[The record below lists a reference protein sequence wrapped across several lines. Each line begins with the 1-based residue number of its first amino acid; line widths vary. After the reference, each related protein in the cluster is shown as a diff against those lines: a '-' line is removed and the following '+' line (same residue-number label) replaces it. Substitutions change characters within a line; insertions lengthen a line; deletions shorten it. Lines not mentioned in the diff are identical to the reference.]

1 MSLSDKW
8 PIIVPVILFPILIV
22 MSCAHASASSFIA
35 DGYTCS
41 LEECTYIAGTTEIY
55 VSGGEGDSFTLKVD
69 GKTLH
74 PNEDCKPEIRFLY
87 QGGDGVEGRDI
98 KTDATSN
105 AANKISINNK
115 LLGRFPSD
123 GSIGVGIRTSRVKSG
138 ENAVTVIIGGFFGD
152 GPYDEKKPHGQGS
165 GNQGKT
171 KDDFLLSNVHFVL
184 PNGQKVIPDGFVS
197 YKAKAVGSTEKV
209 IQRYKPYPFKEDEKF
224 WVGDGWGSYDTWAGN
239 TTDKTIINSVD
250 KGRYDIP
257 YKVDFLLNYEKPD
270 SEAIFELDTK
280 TYKDGPHMFE
290 VFVGENCV
298 FRKELIIDN
307 SWPVVTT
314 NIKMQ
319 QNIEN
324 GFILEATFGDEVS
337 GLKTHLARLEG
348 QEIGNTPNLK
358 TKLANL
364 KPGVHSLIF
373 EASDIAGNTI
383 YQSFYFNVVEN
394 AIPDYRISTTEDG
407 SFSLLAD
414 SQKRYQVVFYEANPL
429 EYTSY
434 YGTFDGLKTQSKRTF
449 DILGTVLGV
458 TTKAV
463 SALPYHAFEVDV
475 HGVKTPNIKLSYQGE
490 TLEGERLALKA
501 FNQKTLTWDTL
512 ATGMGKVNLLAEVD
526 LDSYA
531 KEGRLRVMAVT
542 DYITN
547 GSDTLLWITDP
558 QHYTKFSD
566 LNKFYD
572 QMHQYAADEYLK
584 GNIGYLINTGDL
596 VDDAPSSLLAPNQ
609 WEIAD
614 KAINYAEN
622 MGVPSGVVTGNHDT
636 GNFPSMDY
644 SLFFQYFGA
653 DRYRTKP
660 YYGGSLNNNA
670 CHYDLVT
677 IGNHDLV
684 VLYLG
689 YGVEGTPETIAW
701 ANQIL
706 KRYSHRNAIICTHQ
720 YLSATTGGYDTNSR
734 AKEIYNE
741 IVLPN
746 ENVKLVLCGHNHGSI
761 KLEKK
766 IANRV
771 VYEILSDYQFIQLM
785 PYSYYNGNRHYQGS
799 VPDCNGEGYLR
810 SMTFFGNLVKT
821 KTFSPVTGGKNPF
834 GMRDEFDIT
843 LDFQPPK
850 RQLTTYAF
858 AAVEV
863 GREIET
869 ATIEGGKDYQSR
881 YTGSAKALV
890 AAISTSS
897 STVFTAPLQFN
908 LAKPQNPKIL
918 LTPADLYNLEVLV
931 TEAKALDSLDYLK
944 DSWANLE
951 SSLRAAEIIL
961 ISSNPSED
969 RIAKAYHDLFVAK
982 TALQPKGETILDP
995 DDLQVLYEYHL
1006 DLDNWV
1012 NSNGPVNLNANGS
1025 YLLATKTESGLII
1038 EKTSNAPN
1046 GWPQMKYN
1054 SSPVTI
1060 TPADGKIY
1068 LYLDIDASSPW
1079 VLYPIVKQNR
1089 RTANFRLNYVIE
1101 GLGNIESD
1109 GGPGVFKGV
1118 FDITEAFKKY
1128 RFDLTQPLEIT
1139 MMINAVPGPVAIK
1152 RLAIMTKK

>member
-1 MSLSDKW
+1 MSLSEKW
-8 PIIVPVILFPILIV
+8 PISVPVFLFLILIG
-22 MSCAHASASSFIA
+22 MIFTHAEASSFIA
-35 DGYTCS
+35 DDYTCS
-41 LEECTYIAGTTEIY
+41 LQECTYITGTTQVY
-55 VSGGEGDSFTLKVD
+55 VGGKEGDSFTLRVD

-74 PNEDCKPEIRFLY
+74 PLEDCKPEIRFLY

-98 KTDATSN
+98 KTDSTSN

-123 GSIGVGIRTSRVKSG
+123 GSIGVGIRASKFKNG
-138 ENAVTVIIGGFFGD
+138 ENVVAVIIGGFFGD
-152 GPYDEKKPHGQGS
+152 GPYDEKKPHGQGA

-171 KDDFLLSNVHFVL
+171 KDDFLLSNVRFVL
-184 PNGQKVIPDGFVS
+184 PNGRVVIPDGFVS

-209 IQRYKPYPFKEDEKF
+209 IRRYEPYPFKDDEKF

-250 KGRYDIP
+250 KGRFDIP
-257 YKVDFLLNYEKPD
+257 YKVEFLLNYEKPD

-280 TYKDGPHMFE
+280 AYKNGPQMVE
-290 VFVGENCV
+290 VFVGESCV

-307 SWPVVTT
+307 SLPVVTA
-314 NIKMQ
+314 NIINQ

-324 GFILEATFGDEVS
+324 GFILEVTFSDEVT
-337 GLKTHLARLEG
+337 GLKTHLTRLEG
-348 QEIGNTPNLK
+348 QEIGKTPNLK
-358 TKLANL
+358 TKLTDL

-373 EASDIAGNTI
+373 EASDKAGNTI
-383 YQSFYFNVVEN
+383 YQSLYFNIVEN
-394 AIPDYRISTTEDG
+394 AIPDYRISTTDDG

-414 SQKRYQVVFYEANPL
+414 SHRRCQVAFYEANPL

-434 YGTFDGLKTQSKRTF
+434 YGTFDGLKTQSKQASS
-449 DILGTVLGV
+449 IPNPVLGV

-463 SALPYHAFEVDV
+463 SAMPYHAFYVDV
-475 HGVKTPNIKLSYQGE
+475 NGVKASSIKLSYQGE
-490 TLEGERLALKA
+490 TIEGERLALKA
-501 FNQKTLTWDTL
+501 FNQKTLAWDTL
-512 ATGMGKVNLLAEVD
+512 ATGRGQVNLLAEVD

-531 KEGRLRVMAVT
+531 KEGRLQVMAVT
-542 DYITN
+542 DYLTN
-547 GSDTLLWITDP
+547 GSDILLWITDP

-566 LNKFYD
+566 LNRFYD
-572 QMHQYAADEYLK
+572 QMYQYAAEEYLK

-596 VDDAPSSLLAPNQ
+596 VDDAPSSPLAKNQ

-614 KAINYAEN
+614 KAINYAEGV
-622 MGVPSGVVTGNHDT
+622 GVPSGVVTGNHDT
-636 GNFPSMDY
+636 GNYPSMDY
-644 SLFFQYFGA
+644 SLFSQYFGA
-653 DRYRTKP
+653 DRYRTQP

-684 VLYLG
+684 VIYLG

-706 KRYSHRNAIICTHQ
+706 QRYSHRNAIICTHQ

-766 IANRV
+766 IGSRV
-771 VYEILSDYQFIQLM
+771 IYEILSDYQFIQLM
-785 PYSYYNGNRHYQGS
+785 PNSYYNGNRHYQGS

-810 SMTFFGNLVKT
+810 SMTFSGNLVKT

-834 GMRDEFDIT
+834 GLRDEFEIT
-843 LDFQPPK
+843 VDFQPPK

-858 AAVEV
+858 AAVEL
-863 GREIET
+863 GGEIET
-869 ATIEGGKDYQSR
+869 IVLEGGKTYQSR
-881 YTGSAKALV
+881 YTGSAEALV

-897 STVFTAPLQFN
+897 GSVYTVPLQFN
-908 LAKPQNPKIL
+908 LAKPKNPETL
-918 LTPADLYNLEVLV
+918 LTPADLYNLKVLV
-931 TEAKALDSLDYLK
+931 AKAKALDRADYLK
-944 DSWANLE
+944 DSFVNFE
-951 SSLRAAEIIL
+951 SSLRAAEAIL
-961 ISSNPSED
+961 AFSNPSED
-969 RIAKAYHDLFVAK
+969 QTAKVYYDLFVAK
-982 TALQPKGETILDP
+982 TALQTKGEKTLDP

-1012 NSNGPVNLNANGS
+1012 NSNGPVKLNATGS
-1025 YLLATKTESGLII
+1025 YLLATKTESGLRI
-1038 EKTSNAPN
+1038 EKTSDAPN

-1054 SSPVTI
+1054 TSPVTI
-1060 TPADGKIY
+1060 TPVDGKVY
-1068 LYLDIDASSPW
+1068 LYLDIDASSSW
-1079 VLYPIVKQNR
+1079 VLYPVVKQKNR
-1089 RTANFRLNYVIE
+1089 TINFRLNYVIE

-1109 GGPGVFKGV
+1109 GGPGRFNGV

>member
-1 MSLSDKW
+1 MSFPEKS
-8 PIIVPVILFPILIV
+8 PISVPVFLLLIV
-22 MSCAHASASSFIA
+22 IAMTCGHAVASSFIT
-35 DGYTCS
+35 DGYSCS
-41 LEECTYIAGTTEIY
+41 LEERTYITGTTKVY
-55 VSGGEGDSFTLKVD
+55 VSGGEGDSFTLRMD
-69 GKTLH
+69 GKTFH

-123 GSIGVGIRTSRVKSG
+123 GSIGVGIRASKFKNG
-138 ENAVTVIIGGFFGD
+138 ENVVTVIIGGFFGD
-152 GPYDEKKPHGQGS
+152 GPYNEKKTHGQGV
-165 GNQGKT
+165 GHQGKT
-171 KDDFLLSNVHFVL
+171 KDDFLLSNIRFVL
-184 PNGQKVIPDGFVS
+184 PNGHVVNPDGFVS

-209 IQRYKPYPFKEDEKF
+209 IQRFEPYPFKEDEKF
-224 WVGDGWGSYDTWAGN
+224 WVGDGWGSYDSWAGN

-250 KGRYDIP
+250 KGRFDIP

-280 TYKDGPHMFE
+280 AYKDGPQIVE
-290 VFVGENCV
+290 VFVGEDCV

-307 SWPVVTT
+307 SLPVVTT
-314 NIKMQ
+314 NIVNQ

-324 GFILEATFGDEVS
+324 GFVLEATFSDEVS
-337 GLKTHLARLEG
+337 GLKTHLTRIEG
-348 QEIGNTPNLK
+348 QEIGDTANLK
-358 TKLANL
+358 LKLADL
-364 KPGVHSLIF
+364 KPGVHSLIY
-373 EASDIAGNTI
+373 EASDMAGNTI
-383 YQSFYFNVVEN
+383 YQSLYFNIVEN

-407 SFSLLAD
+407 SFSLLVD
-414 SQKRYQVVFYEANPL
+414 SQRRCQVAFYEANPL

-434 YGTFDGLKTQSKRTF
+434 YGTFDGLKTQSKQTF

-458 TTKAV
+458 TTKAA
-463 SALPYHAFEVDV
+463 SAMPYHAFDVDV
-475 HGVKTPNIKLSYQGE
+475 SDVKKPNIKLSYQGE

-501 FNQKTLTWDTL
+501 FNQKTSTWDTL
-512 ATGMGKVNLLAEVD
+512 ATGRGKVNLLAEVD

-531 KEGRLRVMAVT
+531 KEGKIQVMAVT

-566 LNKFYD
+566 LNTFYD
-572 QMHQYAADEYLK
+572 QIYQYAAKEYLK

-596 VDDAPSSLLAPNQ
+596 VDDAPSSPLAPNQ

-644 SLFFQYFGA
+644 SLFSQYFGA
-653 DRYRTKP
+653 DRYRTQP

-684 VLYLG
+684 VIYLG
-689 YGVEGTPETIAW
+689 YGVEATPETIAW

-706 KRYSHRNAIICTHQ
+706 QRYSHRNAIICTHQ

-785 PYSYYNGNRHYQGS
+785 PNSYYNGNRHYQGS
-799 VPDCNGEGYLR
+799 VQDCNGEGYLR
-810 SMTFFGNLVKT
+810 SMTFLGNLVKT

-834 GMRDEFDIT
+834 GMRDEFEIT
-843 LDFQPPK
+843 LDFQAPK

-869 ATIEGGKDYQSR
+869 VTLEGGKDYKNR
-881 YTGSAKALV
+881 YTGSAKALA

-897 STVFTAPLQFN
+897 GTVFTVPLQFN
-908 LAKPQNPKIL
+908 PAKPKNQETL
-918 LTPADLYNLEVLV
+918 LTLTDLYNLKILV
-931 TEAKALDSLDYLK
+931 AEAKALDRADYLK
-944 DSWANLE
+944 DSLVNFE
-951 SSLRAAEIIL
+951 SSLRAAETIL
-961 ISSNPSED
+961 ISPNPSED
-969 RIAKAYHDLFVAK
+969 QIAKVYYNLFVAK
-982 TALQPKGETILDP
+982 TALQPKGEKTLDP

-1006 DLDNWV
+1006 DLDHWV
-1012 NSNGPVNLNANGS
+1012 NSSGPANLNAIGS

-1054 SSPVTI
+1054 SNPITI
-1060 TPADGKIY
+1060 TPVDGKVY
-1068 LYLDIDASSPW
+1068 LYLDIDASSSW
-1079 VLYPIVKQNR
+1079 VLYPVVKQKNR
-1089 RTANFRLNYVIE
+1089 TVNFRLNYVIE
-1101 GLGNIESD
+1101 GLSNIESD
-1109 GGPGVFKGV
+1109 GGPGRFKSV

-1152 RLAIMTKK
+1152 RLVIMTKK